1 MTKTPP
7 VRKDDV
13 KLCDS
18 ALLERWLY
26 GVPPSQEDQDDDE
39 KDNGDGVLQHS
50 LQHFSFVL
58 CYRHY
63 MWRCRQY
70 QGR

>member
-1 MTKTPP
+1 MTKLPSI
-7 VRKDDV
+7 RKDDV

-26 GVPPSQEDQDDDE
+26 GVPTSQEDQHE
-39 KDNGDGVLQHS
+39 NENDGVFQHS
-50 LQHFSFVL
+50 LQHFSFVM
-58 CYRHY
+58 CYRYY